1 MLKEEVVLILNAL
14 QTQVRGPWEG
24 KGGVVKQVAC
34 GPWSSFVIV
43 EEKEEEDAGEQEKGT
58 SERKR
63 EMQESK

>member
-1 MLKEEVVLILNAL
+1 M
-14 QTQVRGPWEG
+14 
-24 KGGVVKQVAC
+24 KQVAC